1 MIKIASHIV
10 SGMATKK
17 LIFTKEDIGEVSDSL
32 TKLLRTVFVKRK
44 VTYGDLYQA
53 LYKEND
59 RVGLSVSKIN
69 ENWGNLKSTIL
80 AKTLT
85 SKRVNYIFTIL
96 GWKVEEVNFKITT
109 YDENNKPEVSEN
121 YCIKF

>member
-1 MIKIASHIV
+1 MIKVANHIV

-17 LIFTKEDIGEVSDSL
+17 LIFTKEDIDEVSDSL
-32 TKLLRTVFVKRK
+32 TKLLRTIFVKRK

-53 LYKEND
+53 LYKENN
-59 RVGLSVSKIN
+59 RIGLSINKIN

-80 AKTLT
+80 SKTLT

-96 GWKVEEVNFKITT
+96 GWKVEEVNFKIVT
-109 YDENNKPEVSEN
+109 YNEKNEPEVSED